1 MKKNNSLLPVVLGGT
16 FFAIPYLGLS
26 IGALPS
32 VVMAVL
38 AYGAGELIFNSN
50 KEKKVETKNLYE
62 ILSDAKLKNEKIGK
76 IAFLVEHEELR
87 SDIKKINLN
96 ITKIIKTI
104 EKKPEKFDKV
114 DNFFSYYLP
123 ATIKILSKY
132 DEIENQKLS
141 SVESKEFME
150 KARETVKTIS
160 KAFENQLS
168 NLYESD
174 IIDTGAEMKVFKS
187 MLKADGYD
195 DTNLNIK

>member
-1 MKKNNSLLPVVLGGT
+1 MKKNNSIIPAILGGT

-32 VVMAVL
+32 VVIGVL
-38 AYGAGELIFNSN
+38 AYGAGELMFNSN
-50 KEKKVETKNLYE
+50 KEKKVQTKNLYE
-62 ILSDAKLKNEKIGK
+62 ILTEAKSQNERIGK
-76 IAFLVEHEELR
+76 IAFLVENEDLR
-87 SDIKKINLN
+87 KDVKKINLN

-141 SVESKEFME
+141 STESKEFME

-160 KAFENQLS
+160 KSFENQLS
-168 NLYESD
+168 SLYQSD
-174 IIDTGAEMKVFKS
+174 IIDTDAEMKVFKS

-195 DTNLNIK
+195 DNNLNIK